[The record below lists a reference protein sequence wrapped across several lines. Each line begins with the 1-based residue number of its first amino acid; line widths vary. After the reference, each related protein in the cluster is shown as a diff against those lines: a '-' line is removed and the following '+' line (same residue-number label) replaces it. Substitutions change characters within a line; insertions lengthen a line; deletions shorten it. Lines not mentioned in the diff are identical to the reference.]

1 LLASWNDDL
10 ECFQTICK
18 VGTGF
23 SEELLAKL
31 KIELDEIVI
40 NKPANSLKLKDNMP
54 QIKCD
59 VYFEPKYVWE
69 IKAADLSLSPMH
81 TTALGT
87 IEENKGI
94 ALRFPRM
101 IRVREDKQPMECT
114 NN

>member
-1 LLASWNDDL
+1 MLASWNDDL

-40 NKPANSLKLKDNMP
+40 NKPANSLKLKDNMS

-87 IEENKGI
+87 IEEGKGI

-101 IRVREDKQPMECT
+101 IRVREDK
-114 NN
+114 